1 MDQEKKYELTEE
13 MRASP
18 TGEVLHRIRALR
30 TFGGVVAGTLGGWI
44 QSEKNLSQEGTAW
57 VCQNAQVT
65 GDAIVSGNALV
76 CGDAYVADAAE
87 ITGDANVSGL
97 TMVFGYAKI
106 SEKAMVLG
114 EARVFGRA
122 QILEGAHIFG
132 EAVVSANAV
141 VGGITKVCGNAR
153 LTENAMVK
161 TNLDYVTVR
170 GFGREQRATTFF
182 RRQDGSVGVQCG
194 CFYGSL
200 QEFREQVR
208 ETHGDSKMAKEYLA
222 IADLMELHF
231 TKEGGDDYGADKEV

>member
-13 MRASP
+13 MRASL

-65 GDAIVSGNALV
+65 NDAIVSGNALV

-87 ITGDANVSGL
+87 ITGDASVSGQ
-97 TMVFGYAKI
+97 TMVFGRAKI
-106 SEKAMVLG
+106 SEKAIVLG
-114 EARVFGRA
+114 EARVFGDA
-122 QILEGAHIFG
+122 QILEGANIFG
-132 EAVVSANAV
+132 EAVISANAV
-141 VGGITKVCGNAR
+141 VGGITKVCGNTR
-153 LTENAMVK
+153 LTKDAMVK

-170 GFGREQRATTFF
+170 GFGREQRTTTFF

-208 ETHGDSKMAKEYLA
+208 ETHGDSKMAKEYLV
-222 IADLMELHF
+222 IAELMELHF
-231 TKEGGDDYGADKEV
+231 AKEGGG